1 MGLGEFIAGS
11 RGILGRMRVASVGL
25 VIAALAVVLASPAV
39 GATSKSTL
47 AGGDE
52 WPMFGGSFT
61 HAGASQAVG
70 PSSPATSWS
79 LKASSSYS
87 DFGISPAIGS
97 DGTIYQLQGQTKN
110 DLHWRLRAI
119 SPTTHKTLWSSTGQG
134 GPFDTTPAVA
144 PDGVVYVAMDG
155 RGGKGLYAIENGGTE
170 LWERSFH
177 DGGLDVSPT
186 IGPDGTV
193 YVEDSVSKV
202 YALNPENGHA
212 YWKFAGSTGTFLGEG
227 TPALSPDGTT
237 VYLTTAGGD
246 LYAVSAGPTG
256 GQLAWTYHIQGPT
269 DGGIANAPAVGP
281 DGTIYVATAGN
292 NGNTPGDIEAVNPDG
307 TLKWAYVSNGTF
319 ETTPAVTAAGQVV
332 AGNDVGTVVAV
343 QQSDGAL
350 AWSYSAPGVYG
361 QNGFYNSSAASD
373 AKGNIYLQNQVSVF
387 AFSPE
392 GSLLW
397 TVNDGGYS
405 SPALDDSGT
414 LYVDGGD
421 QSLIAYES
429 SG

>member
-1 MGLGEFIAGS
+1 MEPS
-11 RGILGRMRVASVGL
+11 
-25 VIAALAVVLASPAV
+25 
-39 GATSKSTL
+39 TSCR
-47 AGGDE
+47 DR
-52 WPMFGGSFT
+52 
-61 HAGASQAVG
+61 Q
-70 PSSPATSWS
+70 
-79 LKASSSYS
+79 
-87 DFGISPAIGS
+87 D
-97 DGTIYQLQGQTKN
+97 

-193 YVEDSVSKV
+193 YIEDEDSKV

-212 YWKFAGSTGTFLGEG
+212 YWKFTGSDRTFLGEG

-256 GQLAWTYHIQGPT
+256 GQLAWTYHIQGPQG
-269 DGGIANAPAVGP
+269 GGIANAPAVGP

-361 QNGFYNSSAASD
+361 QNGFIQFVGGIGRQRQHLPP
-373 AKGNIYLQNQVSVF
+373 KPGQRLRLQSRGFV
-387 AFSPE
+387 
-392 GSLLW
+392 
-397 TVNDGGYS
+397 
-405 SPALDDSGT
+405 ALDRERRWLLLAHAGRLWDS
-414 LYVDGGD
+414 LRRRW
-421 QSLIAYES
+421 
-429 SG
+429 